1 MHEDPRVILI
11 GTRLAPP
18 VELMRWLFESRGIPY
33 EEQVHAPAFHALQSW
48 RRRVPIELP
57 LVVRPEGAVG
67 GLVASVTA
75 LDGLCRDGETVFG
88 DTQEERARTQGLL
101 KLFEAKLFRQAVPL
115 YYFYMLEAPEQIIP
129 GAVDGAPAWEKAC
142 VRFLFPLW
150 RRAMRRGLKL
160 DEFDPA
166 AACAAIDEAFTEVE
180 RQLAQRGP
188 FLAGAAPGGIDIVF
202 AVLASPVILPD
213 QHAAK
218 TPNLDALP
226 AELKDIVR
234 KYRAR
239 DAGKLALRIYEG
251 RTPSQDPARRP
262 RTRLNPL
269 GLLTSA
275 PALRLAARAIARIG
289 PRSIKVGNAVA
300 VFRWADVA
308 DVLSRDGDFRIAP
321 INERRI
327 TDVSGPFILGMDRS
341 PQLFKQREDIY
352 AALHDSGMAALN
364 DVLSTE

>member
-11 GTRLAPP
+11 GTRLAPS

-75 LDGLCRDGETVFG
+75 FDRLCRNGETVFG
-88 DTQEERARTQGLL
+88 DTREERARTQALFR
-101 KLFEAKLFRQAVPL
+101 LFEATLFRQAVPL
-115 YYFYMLEAPEQIIP
+115 HYFYMLEAPEQITP
-129 GAVDGAPAWEKAC
+129 DAVDGAPAWERAC
-142 VRFLFPLW
+142 VRFLYPLW
-150 RRAMRRGLKL
+150 RRVMRRGLKL
-160 DEFDPA
+160 DGFNPA

-180 RQLAQRGP
+180 RQLAKRGP

-202 AVLASPVILPD
+202 AALASPVILPD
-213 QHAAK
+213 RQGGK
-218 TPNLDALP
+218 PPSLDALP
-226 AELKDIVR
+226 TELKDSVL

-239 DAGKLALRIYEG
+239 AAGKLALRIYEG
-251 RTPSQDPARRP
+251 RTPSPRQARRP
-262 RTRLNPL
+262 RSRLNPL
-269 GLLTSA
+269 GLLASA
-275 PALRLAARAIARIG
+275 PALRFAARAIARMG
-289 PRSIKVGNAVA
+289 PRSIKVGNTVA

-308 DVLSRDGDFRIAP
+308 DVLFRDGDFRIAP

-341 PQLFKQREDIY
+341 PQLFKQR
-352 AALHDSGMAALN
+352 A
-364 DVLSTE
+364 